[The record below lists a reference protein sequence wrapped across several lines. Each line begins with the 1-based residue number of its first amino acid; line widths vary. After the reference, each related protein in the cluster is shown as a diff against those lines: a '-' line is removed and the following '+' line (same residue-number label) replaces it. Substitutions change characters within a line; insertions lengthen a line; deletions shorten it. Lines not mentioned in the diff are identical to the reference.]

1 MGSYCPSIFTNDR
14 WLSHFLKTGASKS
27 EAHSVQHV
35 LWGTQG
41 DSGWKSCGD
50 RWEYKGITNN
60 MRWDVCHQNIWG
72 LPRQGGYFTGEN
84 DENQSELEVPTGRS
98 NLPVEIP
105 IIGRR

>member
-1 MGSYCPSIFTNDR
+1 MG
-14 WLSHFLKTGASKS
+14 

-41 DSGWKSCGD
+41 GSHVEIEVGCLSPK
-50 RWEYKGITNN
+50 I
-60 MRWDVCHQNIWG
+60 WD

-98 NLPVEIP
+98 SLPVEIP